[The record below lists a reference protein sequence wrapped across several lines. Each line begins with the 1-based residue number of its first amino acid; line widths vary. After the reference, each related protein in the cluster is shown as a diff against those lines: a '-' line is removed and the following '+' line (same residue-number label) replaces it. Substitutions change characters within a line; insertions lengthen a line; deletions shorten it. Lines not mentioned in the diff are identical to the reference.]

1 MKVALSGTRVFSNND
16 GSDQITRFQRRVTPD
31 TFGCQF
37 LTSDFYDHI
46 HILIKYKTEIVTH

>member
-46 HILIKYKTEIVTH
+46 HILIKY